1 MSNHCLLCMNQL
13 TISISWRSLF
23 IKPQQQ
29 NICASCRRKLEVI
42 GADVCRKCGRPQEIG
57 GEICPDCERWTKSGS
72 DHLAENI
79 ACFTYNEFAKDL
91 MALYKYRG
99 DYAIAAVFSGEL
111 IKRWSYVAKEVTI
124 PLPISAERRTE
135 RGFNQTEGL
144 LKLANIPF
152 TTQLKREHTEKQ
164 SKKTRRERIN
174 QEQYFFVEERETV
187 VSKEVLLIDDIYTTG
202 ATLHLAAEALMKSGA
217 KSVSSITIFR

>member
-1 MSNHCLLCMNQL
+1 MSNYCLICGNQL
-13 TISISWRSLF
+13 NTSISWRSLF
-23 IKPQQQ
+23 AKSQQQ

-42 GADVCRKCGRPQEIG
+42 GEDVCRKCGRPQEIG
-57 GEICPDCERWTKSGS
+57 DGLCSDCEKWVKSGANY
-72 DHLAENI
+72 LAENV
-79 ACFTYNEFAKDL
+79 ACFAYNNFAKDL

-99 DYAIAAVFSGEL
+99 DYAIAAVFSKEL
-111 IKRWSYVAKEVTI
+111 IKRWSCATREVTI
-124 PLPISAERRTE
+124 PLPISEERRTE

-164 SKKTRRERIN
+164 SKKTRRERID
-174 QEQYFFVEERETV
+174 QEQYFFVEEQDTV
-187 VSKEVLLIDDIYTTG
+187 ASKEVLLIDDIYTTG
-202 ATLHLAAEALMKSGA
+202 ATLHLAAEALIESGA

>member
-1 MSNHCLLCMNQL
+1 M
-13 TISISWRSLF
+13 
-23 IKPQQQ
+23 
-29 NICASCRRKLEVI
+29 I
-42 GADVCRKCGRPQEIG
+42 GADVCRKCGRPQDIG
-57 GEICPDCERWTKSGS
+57 GELCPDCERWTESGA
-72 DHLAENI
+72 DHLAKNI
-79 ACFTYNEFAKDL
+79 ACFAYNDFAKEL

-99 DYAIAAVFSGEL
+99 DYAIAAVFSEEL
-111 IKRWSYVAKEVTI
+111 IKSWSAITKEVTI

-144 LKLANIPF
+144 LKLAKIPF

-164 SKKTRRERIN
+164 SKKTRKERID
-174 QEQYFFVEERETV
+174 QEQYFFVEEQATV

-202 ATLHLAAEALMKSGA
+202 ATLHLAAEALVSAGA